1 MVRVLAFGL
10 GEGDPV
16 VIRQVLK
23 KIGVT
28 AITVWPEGDDWQFEG
43 TADFGATLQ
52 RRSTAAPPEP
62 PTGYPRRP
70 YREDR
75 LRGQKPARE
84 PW

>member
-1 MVRVLAFGL
+1 M
-10 GEGDPV
+10 
-16 VIRQVLK
+16 LK

-52 RRSTAAPPEP
+52 NCRSSRA
-62 PTGYPRRP
+62 PTGYPRPP